1 MQIWC
6 WRSKKLRNLIL
17 KVIFCQFKRLKP
29 LFVAKLHRLAK
40 WRGILRQWNA
50 FSIHIYRLFNEILHI
65 LRLCSDYL
73 LKKVHIQSI
82 KYINSNSSHVKKAN
96 FISDIHLTYP
106 ILKNKST
113 WFQTQKAKSQKN
125 LQFSRNW
132 IIKLNSKKKS
142 AHNCLS
148 EI

>member
-1 MQIWC
+1 MQILC
-6 WRSKKLRNLIL
+6 RRSKKLPNLYWKI
-17 KVIFCQFKRLKP
+17 IFCQFRRLKP
-29 LFVAKLHRLAK
+29 LFEAKLHRLAK

-65 LRLCSDYL
+65 SRLYSDYL

-96 FISDIHLTYP
+96 SIWYSLDLPKT
-106 ILKNKST
+106 KNKST